1 LLEDMNKYRGE
12 LSEREKDLL
21 LIRRA
26 SGAKASQL
34 AQMEKMLQET
44 KGMLDKKNETGT
56 DKKTC
61 GDTMVSELEEKVQR
75 SKRDRRNS
83 LHRTQLLESQMKT
96 VRGELVDTLDHL
108 QALRDKLRRSQ
119 EKAEER
125 KAAMERLTA
134 ELR

>member
-1 LLEDMNKYRGE
+1 MGCLPCRQLLEDMSKYRGE

-61 GDTMVSELEEKVQR
+61 GDTMGLYH
-75 SKRDRRNS
+75 S
-83 LHRTQLLESQMKT
+83 LLFSLMLLHP
-96 VRGELVDTLDHL
+96 DTLKPWYL
-108 QALRDKLRRSQ
+108 LKNIAPGLKFQSKLLLDFLP
-119 EKAEER
+119 K
-125 KAAMERLTA
+125 M
-134 ELR
+134 